1 MNAVHIPSTPFV
13 IVFLPCLAPTRFIKA
28 KISHRPT
35 HPPSKSQGDLSAQL
49 HTCSTGYNSG
59 FSRSGIH
66 PILLSFCA
74 APDCQL
80 VCLCLLLLGCV
91 PFGAWWPLPWT
102 GNKFIFPWTVDI
114 ITTQTDTWKDSQAK
128 VQVLEKYDPLS
139 HPGRR
144 VFFILRATLL
154 TLYSS
159 VMQSEST
166 LSLWSGFSS
175 DVSVVWF

>member
-1 MNAVHIPSTPFV
+1 MTHQPRARVTCLRSCVLTQRVTIWVSPELGSNQFCFPFV
-13 IVFLPCLAPTRFIKA
+13 LHQIVSWCACARCCLGV
-28 KISHRPT
+28 S
-35 HPPSKSQGDLSAQL
+35 
-49 HTCSTGYNSG
+49 
-59 FSRSGIH
+59 
-66 PILLSFCA
+66 LL
-74 APDCQL
+74 
-80 VCLCLLLLGCV
+80 V
-91 PFGAWWPLPWT
+91 PGGPWA

-114 ITTQTDTWKDSQAK
+114 ITTQTDTCKDSQAK

-166 LSLWSGFSS
+166 LSLWSSFSS